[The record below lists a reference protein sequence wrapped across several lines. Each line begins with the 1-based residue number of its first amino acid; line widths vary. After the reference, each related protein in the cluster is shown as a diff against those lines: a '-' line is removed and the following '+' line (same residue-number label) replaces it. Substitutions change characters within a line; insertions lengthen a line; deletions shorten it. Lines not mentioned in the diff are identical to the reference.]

1 MSGINRHAALVILI
15 VLAAVFLFPVLYI
28 VLVAFEPVKD
38 LYHTPP
44 VIAPSGF
51 TLDNF
56 VTAVIYTGILRELV
70 NSVIFSL
77 GAVALSLAIA
87 VPAGYSLSHFRFRGR
102 GAFMIGMLF
111 SRMIPGLTTLI
122 PLYLM
127 LQAFHLL
134 NSYQGVILVY
144 AAGGIPLSIWILK
157 GTFDTVPHEV
167 IEAARIDG
175 AGEMTIA
182 WRIMM
187 PMSIPG
193 VVASG
198 ILTFIGSWLDFVV
211 ALTLLSNA
219 SLFPFTVGLF
229 SAYEGQTGVP
239 DIGALFAGALVGSL
253 PATMLFLLFQHRIG
267 GGLGSAAGA
276 IKG

>member
-1 MSGINRHAALVILI
+1 MRRKFYLALMAGSAAAVAVGGINSQIFASTAAKPAVITVWLPAPNPGTPVVESPLEFAAALWNKQH
-15 VLAAVFLFPVLYI
+15 PTQ
-28 VLVAFEPVKD
+28 PVK
-38 LYHTPP
+38 LNINQAIP
-44 VIAPSGF
+44 
-51 TLDNF
+51 
-56 VTAVIYTGILRELV
+56 
-70 NSVIFSL
+70 FS
-77 GAVALSLAIA
+77 
-87 VPAGYSLSHFRFRGR
+87 
-102 GAFMIGMLF
+102 
-111 SRMIPGLTTLI
+111 
-122 PLYLM
+122 
-127 LQAFHLL
+127 AFHLL

-239 DIGALFAGALVGSL
+239 DVGALFAGALVGSL
-253 PATMLFLLFQHRIG
+253 PATLLFLLFQHRIG